1 MNKASLILAGIVVCV
16 GGCATTSKPSA
27 DTTIEAAGPAAS
39 SVVLPSN
46 DSPPSSIETTTDI
59 AHEASPLSP
68 APLDGL
74 TIEEALRLAEE
85 HHPDLKALRHR
96 VGMAEGE
103 AQQAGLW
110 PNPTLSLGLEGYTPD
125 GDNRQP
131 DLSALENL
139 SNVVNQTLGTQF
151 WIPSLPEP
159 DSPDQL
165 QQVVNIAQP
174 LPMGGAP
181 RLARQAGLLETERWG
196 HEYERA
202 RLELQSQ
209 VKKSFD
215 DVVFQQARLATTI
228 DLERTLGEILDV
240 TRARLDAGDIAA
252 VELIKGEA
260 DYERFALEVEA
271 ARTELDRAKSRLNRV
286 LGSPN
291 LSIQSCAGVASAE
304 LPDVPDLTLATLDP
318 NHPQVRAWEA
328 ADDAAEAHV
337 AVAKSRRLPV
347 PTLGVGYRH
356 YEFSDQDTFDVSL
369 EFELPLFDRKQ
380 GDIRAA
386 REKSRFE
393 AASIESEKN
402 DVEATLTQTVA
413 GYTSHKRQ
421 AEAFEQRI
429 LPKMEETLSIARTRF
444 EAGDTSMLEV
454 LDAYRSLA
462 EAKLAH
468 QRELFEARANL
479 HELSYLLAGHSQL

>member
-1 MNKASLILAGIVVCV
+1 MNKVSLILTGIVVFV
-16 GGCATTSKPSA
+16 AGCATTSKPSA

-39 SVVLPSN
+39 ANVLPSN
-46 DSPPSSIETTTDI
+46 DSPPSSAETDTDI
-59 AHEASPLSP
+59 APDASPPRP

-131 DLSALENL
+131 DLSALDNL
-139 SNVVNQTLGTQF
+139 SYVVNETLGTRF

-181 RLARQAGLLETERWG
+181 RLARQAGLLESERWG

-215 DVVFQQARLATTI
+215 DVVFQQARLATTT

-252 VELIKGEA
+252 VELIKGES

-271 ARTELDRAKSRLNRV
+271 ARTELDRAKTRLNRA

-304 LPDVPDLTLATLDP
+304 LPDVPDVTLATLNP

-328 ADDAAEAHV
+328 AEDAAEAHV
-337 AVAKSRRLPV
+337 TVAKSRRLPV

-369 EFELPLFDRKQ
+369 EFELPLFDRNQ

-386 REKSRFE
+386 REKAKFE

-402 DVEATLTQTVA
+402 DIEATLTQTIA
-413 GYTSHKRQ
+413 GYASHKRQ
-421 AEAFEQRI
+421 AEAFQQRI

-444 EAGDTSMLEV
+444 EAGDTGMLEV

-462 EAKLAH
+462 EAKLAY
-468 QRELFEARANL
+468 QRELFEARAAFHDL
-479 HELSYLLAGHSQL
+479 GYLLAGDLQL